1 MAQGDEETFDNA
13 LVDHTPIE
21 FIAEDQDFAVEL
33 GDSTSK
39 FMSIRPPKLIPTDDY
54 LKLMKTLNESQRYL
68 LNLLHNL
75 KAGSG
80 QNFHVIHGQAGVG
93 KSRLITAIVQ
103 CILRMSDKEP
113 GLSGEAIPVLVAA
126 ATGKAAFNVF
136 GMTLHSAFRLPPNQY
151 AGKMTPL
158 DHGSCNTLRCKFEAL
173 KVLIIDEISLVSLKM
188 FTQIDQR
195 LRQILGVDEL
205 FGGVSLLV
213 VGDFYQLSPVFGQFV
228 FEDSKEILGPIIG
241 NPLWNRFR
249 VFELKEIMRQKDDA
263 KFATALN
270 RLSMGMLEEEDIQMF
285 KSREIGKNLI
295 VPDDA
300 TWLFYSNADCDK
312 FNREAINRAK
322 GPLYNS
328 YAIDRVQ
335 GGKILA
341 SQQAML
347 ESAEYLSLQQTGGMP
362 YHVALRVGLRYMITT
377 NIDVS
382 DGLFNGATGKL
393 TRVIEKPLTNGQKAV
408 KIVFMEFSEKLVGQL
423 ARANNLGLLK
433 QLEIPL
439 HWTPIFSD
447 TRALNS
453 FGHYQGMQIV
463 RRQIP
468 LVAATAI
475 SIHKSQSLSI
485 PNTVANIPTR
495 GLRRDAIYVA
505 MSRAPSLSGLFLGG
519 TFNAPRAIDTLR
531 HPVALELSRLRIII
545 PIFTQIFTRP
555 R

>member
-39 FMSIRPPKLIPTDDY
+39 FMSIRPPKLIPTGDY
-54 LKLMKTLNESQRYL
+54 LKLMKTLNESQIRYL
-68 LNLLHNL
+68 LNLLNNL
-75 KAGSG
+75 KARSG

-249 VFELKEIMRQKDDA
+249 QFELKEIMRQKDDA

-270 RLSMGMLEEEDIQMF
+270 RLSMGMLEEEDIQMY

-312 FNREAINRAK
+312 FNREAINRAN

-341 SQQAML
+341 SQQA
-347 ESAEYLSLQQTGGMP
+347 P
-362 YHVALRVGLRYMITT
+362 NNVG
-377 NIDVS
+377 
-382 DGLFNGATGKL
+382 
-393 TRVIEKPLTNGQKAV
+393 
-408 KIVFMEFSEKLVGQL
+408 
-423 ARANNLGLLK
+423 
-433 QLEIPL
+433 
-439 HWTPIFSD
+439 
-447 TRALNS
+447 
-453 FGHYQGMQIV
+453 V
-463 RRQIP
+463 RRIFKFAANRRNAIP
-468 LVAATAI
+468 R
-475 SIHKSQSLSI
+475 SFE
-485 PNTVANIPTR
+485 
-495 GLRRDAIYVA
+495 
-505 MSRAPSLSGLFLGG
+505 SRPSLYDY
-519 TFNAPRAIDTLR
+519 NKY
-531 HPVALELSRLRIII
+531 
-545 PIFTQIFTRP
+545 
-555 R
+555 

>member
-1 MAQGDEETFDNA
+1 
-13 LVDHTPIE
+13 
-21 FIAEDQDFAVEL
+21 
-33 GDSTSK
+33 
-39 FMSIRPPKLIPTDDY
+39 
-54 LKLMKTLNESQRYL
+54 
-68 LNLLHNL
+68 
-75 KAGSG
+75 
-80 QNFHVIHGQAGVG
+80 
-93 KSRLITAIVQ
+93 
-103 CILRMSDKEP
+103 
-113 GLSGEAIPVLVAA
+113 
-126 ATGKAAFNVF
+126 
-136 GMTLHSAFRLPPNQY
+136 
-151 AGKMTPL
+151 
-158 DHGSCNTLRCKFEAL
+158 
-173 KVLIIDEISLVSLKM
+173 M

-249 VFELKEIMRQKDDA
+249 LFELKEIMRQKDDA

-300 TWLFYSNADCDK
+300 TWLFYSNTDCDK

-341 SQQAML
+341 SQQA
-347 ESAEYLSLQQTGGMP
+347 P
-362 YHVALRVGLRYMITT
+362 NNVGVRRIFKFAA
-377 NIDVS
+377 NRR
-382 DGLFNGATGKL
+382 NGIPRKL
-393 TRVIEKPLTNGQKAV
+393 MRVIEKPFTNGQKAV

-439 HWTPIFSD
+439 HWTPIFSE
-447 TRALNS
+447 TKALNS

-468 LVAATAI
+468 LVAANAI

-505 MSRAPSLSGLFLGG
+505 MSRAPSLSGLFIGG
-519 TFNAPRAIDTLR
+519 TFNAPRAIDTLSI
-531 HPVALELSRLRIII
+531 L
-545 PIFTQIFTRP
+545 
-555 R
+555 